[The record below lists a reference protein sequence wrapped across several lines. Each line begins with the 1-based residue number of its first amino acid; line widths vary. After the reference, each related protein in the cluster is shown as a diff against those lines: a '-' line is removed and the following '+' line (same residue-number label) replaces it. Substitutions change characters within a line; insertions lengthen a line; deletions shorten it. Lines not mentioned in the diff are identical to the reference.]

1 MGASPLPGADRHSSL
16 SECGRRSIRPQLKKM
31 VSALQRGDLVLVTR
45 LDRLGRSVRELLNL
59 LAEFDKMGTGFR
71 SLGDPWCDTTTTH
84 GRLML
89 TVLGG
94 LAEFER
100 ELIRQRTGEGRA
112 RALAAGVRFGRKPK
126 LSDFQRK
133 EAAARR
139 GNGET
144 LAQIA
149 RMISRL

>member
-31 VSALQRGDLVLVTR
+31 VSALQRGNLVLVTR